1 MSVPLR
7 IGVFDSG
14 FGGLTVLRALLPQV
28 PAAEFF
34 YVGDTARLPYGSK
47 SRVTIARYAVES
59 AQFLLDQGIEYL
71 VIACNT
77 ASALALDE
85 IRAAVPVPVLGVI
98 ETGAAGAAS
107 ASRSRDVLVLATDA
121 TVQSHAYART
131 CAAHGLRALEK
142 ACPLLVPLIE
152 EGWTEHPVTAEVL
165 RIYLNEALELA
176 QAASMQPDVVL
187 LGCTHYPLLRP
198 LLERTL
204 PPAMRILDSAATSA
218 ERVRTDLAA
227 RGLLPEQ
234 GIDLSAAAQTGD
246 AAGEAQ
252 EPAST
257 RCHFYATDSIE
268 KFQRLGS
275 RFLGQPMQTVTLMDI
290 GG

>member
-1 MSVPLR
+1 MSAALR
-7 IGVFDSG
+7 IGVLDSG
-14 FGGLTVLRALLPQV
+14 FGGLTVLRELLPQV
-28 PAAEFF
+28 PQAEFF

-47 SRVTIARYAVES
+47 SRATIARYAVES
-59 AQFLLDQGIEYL
+59 AQFLVAQGIEYL

-77 ASALALDE
+77 ASALAIEE
-85 IRAAVPVPVLGVI
+85 IRAAVRVPVLGVI
-98 ETGAAGAAS
+98 ETGAASAA
-107 ASRSRDVLVLATDA
+107 AISRSRDVLVLATDA
-121 TVQSHAYART
+121 TVQSHAYAQA
-131 CAAHGLRALEK
+131 CAQHGLRALEK

-165 RIYLNEALELA
+165 RIYLHEALEQA
-176 QAASMQPDVVL
+176 QAAQMQPDTVL

-204 PPAMRILDSAATSA
+204 PVSMRILDSAATTA
-218 ERVRTDLAA
+218 ESVHRDLQA
-227 RGLLPEQ
+227 RSMLPAQ
-234 GIDLSAAAQTGD
+234 VITRLHAAA
-246 AAGEAQ
+246 EA
-252 EPAST
+252 PSAS

-275 RFLGQPMQTVTLMDI
+275 RFLGQAMHSVTLMDI

>member
-1 MSVPLR
+1 MSAALR

-14 FGGLTVLRALLPQV
+14 FGGLTVLRELLPQA
-28 PAAEFF
+28 PQAEFF

-47 SRVTIARYAVES
+47 SRATIARYAVES
-59 AQFLLDQGIEYL
+59 AQFLVDQGIEYL

-85 IRAAVPVPVLGVI
+85 IRAAVRIPVLGVI
-98 ETGAAGAAS
+98 ETGAASAAA

-121 TVQSHAYART
+121 TVQIHAYDQA
-131 CAAHGLRALEK
+131 CAQHGLRALEK

-165 RIYLNEALELA
+165 RIYLDEALRQA
-176 QAASMQPDVVL
+176 QAANSQPDTVL

-198 LLERTL
+198 LLARTL
-204 PPAMRILDSAATSA
+204 PVAMRFLDSAATTA
-218 ERVRTDLAA
+218 EHVRADLVA
-227 RGLLPEQ
+227 RGLMPKQ
-234 GIDLSAAAQTGD
+234 GIALAAAAQMTD
-246 AAGEAQ
+246 ADEPAQ
-252 EPAST
+252 EAVGA

-275 RFLGQPMQTVTLMDI
+275 RFLGRAMHTVTLMDI